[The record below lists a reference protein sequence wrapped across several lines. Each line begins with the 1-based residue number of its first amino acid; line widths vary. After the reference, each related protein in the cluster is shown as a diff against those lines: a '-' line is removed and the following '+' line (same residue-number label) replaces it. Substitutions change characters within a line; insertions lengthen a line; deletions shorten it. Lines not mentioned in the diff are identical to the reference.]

1 MNFSTELRFWSRGST
16 QGLRLS
22 LSVTFLSGYHTQAHT
37 HHGTETKKINIFSLM
52 SSSMAWVS
60 FIYIRSSSQ
69 WWGTDCSKLWR
80 ENLTYGIRLLLPCQL
95 ALTVRAVLLTHKM
108 VLPEICRQG
117 KDKKTQTNPRSQPR
131 GNPCGHFDVASY
143 YTSSF
148 LLHMFLAVLIWLIC
162 RWKYGSYSQDEL
174 GKTNIQAI

>member
-1 MNFSTELRFWSRGST
+1 
-16 QGLRLS
+16 
-22 LSVTFLSGYHTQAHT
+22 
-37 HHGTETKKINIFSLM
+37 
-52 SSSMAWVS
+52 MAERW
-60 FIYIRSSSQ
+60 
-69 WWGTDCSKLWR
+69 CSKRWLMTKSYNGTPSRWPWIMYSNNVFWYSGC
-80 ENLTYGIRLLLPCQL
+80 NLGRQDSWEHSSESYGIRLLLPCQL